1 MKKKT
6 KKKEKMERKPV
17 YCAKF
22 CTVAEFLEFILITNS
37 TIFIFKK
44 SPKLP
49 KDSKTSNLFC
59 QISSMHG

>member
-1 MKKKT
+1 MVKKAHKKR

-22 CTVAEFLEFILITNS
+22 CTVAKKFEFILVTNS
-37 TIFIFKK
+37 MIFIFKK

-49 KDSKTSNLFC
+49 KDSKTSN
-59 QISSMHG
+59 